1 MDVNKP
7 IFSITY
13 IKKKKKKDVKWEL
26 SNNFAD
32 AQVNQ

>member
-13 IKKKKKKDVKWEL
+13 IKKKKNDVKWEL